1 MDIDPNLVMD
11 GFMTHMSTLFTLMA
25 FATVAGILLGGLFIW
40 WEHYR

>member
-11 GFMTHMSTLFTLMA
+11 GFLTNMETFLTLMA
-25 FATVAGILLGGLFIW
+25 YAGVAGIILGGFFIW